1 MMIKK
6 FARRLIVAVSL
17 VGASSYAAV
26 VDDMLKEYQ
35 LQGASNFAASR
46 GEELWHKKFPDP
58 ENPGKTQTCGTC
70 HGDDLKQKGKHA
82 TTNKVIDPMAP
93 TVNKDRLTDPK
104 FIEKWF
110 KRNCKSVLGRECT
123 PQEKGDVL
131 SYLRGL

>member
-1 MMIKK
+1 MTIKTGT
-6 FARRLIVAVSL
+6 FALLVSVFL
-17 VGASSYAAV
+17 FSAASNAAV

-35 LQGASNFAASR
+35 SLGASSFSAAR
-46 GEELWHKKFPDP
+46 GDELWHKKFPDP

-70 HGDDLKQKGKHA
+70 HGDDLKQNGKHV
-82 TTNKVIDPMAP
+82 TTNKVIDPLAP
-93 TVNKDRLTDPK
+93 SVNKDRLTDPK

-110 KRNCKSVLGRECT
+110 KRNCKSVLGRECS